1 MTAKPEITEQQIQ
14 TFEADG
20 VVCLRGILNNE
31 WLELLWEAAEIAS
44 TMAPMDAYQAYFR
57 RIHLRRVIPA
67 FDHFCRAS
75 PLPRIVATL
84 MHTQKVNFLYDQLFI
99 KEPDMVER
107 TVWHNDQPTWPIRG
121 WPVMSFSVPL
131 DSVDKSVGALEFIRG
146 SHHWNAWYQPPRGDE
161 LGRVKSNPA
170 PSPGF
175 ISLPDFEQE
184 RDAHEILS
192 WDLEPGDIIA
202 FHALSVHG
210 GTANTS
216 GDRTRR
222 AYTPRYAGSG
232 CVLPGCLAYPGN

>member
-1 MTAKPEITEQQIQ
+1 
-14 TFEADG
+14 
-20 VVCLRGILNNE
+20 
-31 WLELLWEAAEIAS
+31 
-44 TMAPMDAYQAYFR
+44 
-57 RIHLRRVIPA
+57 
-67 FDHFCRAS
+67 
-75 PLPRIVATL
+75 
-84 MHTQKVNFLYDQLFI
+84 
-99 KEPDMVER
+99 
-107 TVWHNDQPTWPIRG
+107 
-121 WPVMSFSVPL
+121 MSFSVPL

-222 AYTPRYAGSG
+222 AYTPRYAGAD
-232 CVLPGCLAYPGN
+232 AYYQDVSHIPATNERMVNPALKTGDPLDSEMFPIVYQV